1 MHKNTALGLI
11 FILLVVARISEVT
24 GGFQIIFAKEVQN
37 TCPKFVGPFFNERL
51 WRELNKKTHFK
62 KINLGSLRPKQL

>member
-11 FILLVVARISEVT
+11 FILLVVAWISEVI

-37 TCPKFVGPFFNERL
+37 TWPKFVGPFFFVKGYGEN
-51 WRELNKKTHFK
+51 
-62 KINLGSLRPKQL
+62 

>member
-11 FILLVVARISEVT
+11 FILLVVAWISEVI

-37 TCPKFVGPFFNERL
+37 TWPKFVSPFFLWKAMERTDQ
-51 WRELNKKTHFK
+51 ENTF
-62 KINLGSLRPKQL
+62 